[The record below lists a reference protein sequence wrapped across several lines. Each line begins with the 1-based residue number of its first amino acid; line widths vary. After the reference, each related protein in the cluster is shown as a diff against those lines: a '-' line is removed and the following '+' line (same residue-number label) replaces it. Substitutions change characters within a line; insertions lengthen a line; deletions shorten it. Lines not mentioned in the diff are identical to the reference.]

1 MSDTTSLDDLP
12 VRGVGGPPVL
22 DANANANADA
32 DARASVAANG
42 RCIAPAT
49 REEAVSEGAAPN
61 NVRLD
66 IDVDP
71 TVMNKVVTD
80 IRARTDRQAG
90 GGGGGGGGGATL
102 PLPERN
108 IPSEPHMQSLLHDS
122 ASSPNYVPPASP
134 SPSSARGGAGTGHV
148 GESAKSVLDRLRRGS
163 KRDASVDAM
172 FDDFKGLV
180 FIAVVYYAFQ
190 TPYAHTLLKR
200 LFAFGYNED
209 GTTNQIGIF
218 VGCVTFS
225 VVVFS
230 LNHVQMRV
238 AELLR

>member
-1 MSDTTSLDDLP
+1 MSDTTSLDDIP

-22 DANANANADA
+22 DADADANADA
-32 DARASVAANG
+32 HASVASDAHVS
-42 RCIAPAT
+42 A
-49 REEAVSEGAAPN
+49 REKAVLDDAASN

-80 IRARTDRQAG
+80 IRARTDRQVGG
-90 GGGGGGGGGATL
+90 GGGGGGGGGAL

-108 IPSEPHMQSLLHDS
+108 IPSEPHIQSLLHDS

-134 SPSSARGGAGTGHV
+134 TSARAGDGAGNM
-148 GESAKSVLDRLRRGS
+148 GESAKSVLAKLRRGS
-163 KRDASVDAM
+163 KRDASVDAL
-172 FDDFKGLV
+172 FDDFKGFV

-190 TPYAHTLLKR
+190 TPYAHALLKR

-218 VGCVTFS
+218 VGCVTFA
-225 VVVFS
+225 VVVFL
-230 LNHVQMRV
+230 LNHVQMRI
-238 AELLR
+238 ADLLR